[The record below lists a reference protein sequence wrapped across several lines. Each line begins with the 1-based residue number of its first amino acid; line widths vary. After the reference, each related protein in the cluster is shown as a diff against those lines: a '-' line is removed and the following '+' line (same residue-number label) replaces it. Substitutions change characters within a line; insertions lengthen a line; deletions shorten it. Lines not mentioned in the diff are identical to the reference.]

1 MKVGDLVRYS
11 RKAPELLWNLAG
23 VVIEARND
31 WPNRGFQ
38 QVRILWN
45 DLGYNKRDRWYEAE
59 CLEVVSESR

>member
-11 RKAPELLWNLAG
+11 REAPELLWNLVG
-23 VVIEARND
+23 VVTESRNV
-31 WPNRGFQ
+31 NRRGFR

-59 CLEVVSESR
+59 CLELINENR

>member
-1 MKVGDLVRYS
+1 MKPGDLVRYS

-23 VVIEARND
+23 VVTEARND
-31 WPNRGFQ
+31 SPRGFQ

-59 CLEVVSESR
+59 CLELINEGR

>member
-11 RKAPELLWNLAG
+11 REAPELLWNLAG
-23 VVIEARND
+23 VVTESRNA
-31 WPNRGFQ
+31 NHRGFQ

-59 CLEVVSESR
+59 CLELIGESR